1 MLKRISLVL
10 ASFAAVAGCSDGPSS
25 GPGRREAGLFMQG
38 LGESGQIIRPGP
50 NANKA
55 YSDGIDLKR
64 RGDCKAALAK
74 LEPVAKLGPGYE
86 NAQFALGDCLIGL
99 ASTGDSAM
107 FADGL
112 TWLIRAADG
121 GWTEAQGKLAQ
132 IYALGPMEQHN
143 LDEAAY
149 WLALYRGNASLARIG
164 FTPMESGVESAIA
177 AAVGADRLR
186 AANARAAQWR
196 RNSWIPPKT
205 EAPPGPEAVPGRP
218 ATIQRRG
225 PGDLTREA
233 T

>member
-1 MLKRISLVL
+1 
-10 ASFAAVAGCSDGPSS
+10 
-25 GPGRREAGLFMQG
+25 MQG
-38 LGESGQIIRPGP
+38 LGEAGQIIRPGP

-64 RGDCKAALAK
+64 RGDCKAALAM

-86 NAQFALGDCLIGL
+86 NAQFALGECQVSL
-99 ASTGDSAM
+99 AATGDSAM
-107 FADGL
+107 FGVGM

-132 IYALGPMEQHN
+132 IYALGAIEQRN

-164 FTPMESGVESAIA
+164 FTRMESTMEDTIA
-177 AAVGADRLR
+177 AAVGAERLK
-186 AANARAAQWR
+186 AASMRAAQWQR
-196 RNSWIPPKT
+196 KSWIPPKT
-205 EAPPGPEAVPGRP
+205 EIAPGPEAVPGRP

-225 PGDLTREA
+225 PGDLTRDA
-233 T
+233 V